1 MSRNLRNEIKEDL
14 MNQLNQKGLSGK
26 YYIDL
31 VEDYMRLWDM
41 KEMLAE
47 DIKRRGVAVEQP
59 GVKGIMVK
67 KKNESCDQLLKTN
80 KQMTSLLEYLD
91 IKQKENVVEGD
102 DDEL

>member
-1 MSRNLRNEIKEDL
+1 MSRNLRNEIREDL

-41 KEMLAE
+41 KEMLSE
-47 DIKRRGVAVEQP
+47 DIKKRGVAVEQP
-59 GVKGIMVK
+59 GVKGIMVE

-91 IKQKENVVEGD
+91 IKPKENVVEGD

>member
-1 MSRNLRNEIKEDL
+1 MIGSYERSSDDVKKGGDNMSRNLRNEIREDL

-47 DIKRRGVAVEQP
+47 D
-59 GVKGIMVK
+59 
-67 KKNESCDQLLKTN
+67 N
-80 KQMTSLLEYLD
+80 
-91 IKQKENVVEGD
+91 
-102 DDEL
+102 